1 MLISFPTKQTERP
14 AFQTFHDFIRLQSR
28 ACFQFIDLTDEVR
41 ARILASGIKHGIV
54 NIQTQHTTAAVVV
67 NEHEPLLLDDLKR
80 TLERL
85 APRSANYRHD
95 DFEIRTVNLTP
106 GERANGHAHCKG
118 LFLRS
123 SEIVNLVNGEMQLGA
138 WQRIFLVELD
148 CARERTVSVMMMGAT

>member
-41 ARILASGIKHGIV
+41 MRVLASGIKHGIV

-106 GERANGHAHCKG
+106 GEMILSSPAIAGNKLYVGSYTKGVFCIGENPNGAVAEKA
-118 LFLRS
+118 
-123 SEIVNLVNGEMQLGA
+123 QA
-138 WQRIFLVELD
+138 WN
-148 CARERTVSVMMMGAT
+148 AMGGT